1 MPESGDSI
9 ERTGSWWLRS
19 PNNNNDNNANRVDSD
34 GSNNNNNVNNV
45 FGVRPAFLPIW
56 RDTAC
61 RCIRSVPGEKESD
74 SLLRLRV
81 NTCRR

>member
-19 PNNNNDNNANRVDSD
+19 PNNNNDNNANYVDSD
-34 GSNNNNNVNNV
+34 GSNNNNVNNV

-74 SLLRLRV
+74 SLLLLRV